1 MESTE
6 GETMNLQSEAV
17 DALLDA
23 VQGLNGCGLLV
34 VDKKIKNLLKC
45 IAYYP
50 ELRELVEEC
59 GKSTSYKY
67 LREKSIRQIQGRPY
81 FTMPTGDAEV
91 IIFVLNLL
99 LEFDNGTQDL
109 LAFTK
114 KYFPA
119 EDEQTSYRIFYENVI
134 EVFAD
139 KISRVMIEGLTPS
152 GDTSDR
158 DRDIDYVND
167 GIRQQLSYLLEK
179 LVEELDATN
188 KISKKVRADYFRMME
203 GFQIALNSRDIELIK
218 GMWTAIRRCLKYDD
232 LFEKLVLKVDD
243 VLKLYMVI

>member
-1 MESTE
+1 
-6 GETMNLQSEAV
+6 
-17 DALLDA
+17 
-23 VQGLNGCGLLV
+23 
-34 VDKKIKNLLKC
+34 
-45 IAYYP
+45 
-50 ELRELVEEC
+50 
-59 GKSTSYKY
+59 
-67 LREKSIRQIQGRPY
+67 
-81 FTMPTGDAEV
+81 
-91 IIFVLNLL
+91 
-99 LEFDNGTQDL
+99 
-109 LAFTK
+109 
-114 KYFPA
+114 
-119 EDEQTSYRIFYENVI
+119 
-134 EVFAD
+134 
-139 KISRVMIEGLTPS
+139 MIEGLTPA

-179 LVEELDATN
+179 LVEGLDATN